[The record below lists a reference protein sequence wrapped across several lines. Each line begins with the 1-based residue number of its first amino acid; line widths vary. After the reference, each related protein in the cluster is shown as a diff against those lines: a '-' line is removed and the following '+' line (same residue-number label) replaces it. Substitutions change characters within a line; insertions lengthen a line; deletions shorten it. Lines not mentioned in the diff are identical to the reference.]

1 MSPDTASVPDK
12 NLQRRR
18 TTGCSKSAAFF
29 KNKSLNLQVS
39 PESQTDWKIDW
50 LLILIPLSN
59 TERKV
64 PTANATVGLPK
75 GRSPWYTNPTP
86 VSGPNKYEWQETSGQ
101 NRGPSVSIYEDLLL
115 QPREASRSPVPS
127 PRQTPPAQAQILSP
141 SWATVLAASWPAQS
155 RETLSLTTAKQVSLE
170 PSTV

>member
-1 MSPDTASVPDK
+1 M
-12 NLQRRR
+12 
-18 TTGCSKSAAFF
+18 AAFS

-39 PESQTDWKIDW
+39 LESQIDWKIDW

-59 TERKV
+59 AERKV

-75 GRSPWYTNPTP
+75 GRSRWYTNPAP
-86 VSGPNKYEWQETSGQ
+86 VSSPNKYEWQVTSGR

-115 QPREASRSPVPS
+115 KLLEASRSPVPS
-127 PRQTPPAQAQILSP
+127 PRQTPPAQAQTLRP

-155 RETLSLTTAKQVSLE
+155 RETLPLTTAKQVSLE
-170 PSTV
+170 PSIV